1 MLDQDARSGIIS
13 REGYA
18 REKLKVEFEA
28 EKGTRDALLALK
40 LSNKETAGS
49 AEYGLYVGCPNKFED
64 FLPYLKKVSRHGD
77 VFQAYESLYDS
88 LRKEP

>member
-1 MLDQDARSGIIS
+1 MDQDAKSGIIS
-13 REGYA
+13 REEYA

-28 EKGTRDALLALK
+28 EKGTRDALLALQ
-40 LSNKETAGS
+40 LSNKEKAGS
-49 AEYGLYVGCPNKFED
+49 VEYDLYVECPDKFED